1 MNLGERIK
9 QERKRLELSQT
20 ACAAL
25 GNASKGSQ
33 ISWEKGLASPNANV
47 LSAWAAA
54 GFDVVFLLTG
64 EPTEKKLA
72 DMQLERDGWR
82 EVVRKFQFFLQLHQY
97 DADLYEAFLFACE
110 DVRTKWRA
118 DGGSNKLAYPIER
131 MLEKS
136 PNTIMSLW
144 RFEDLIERLE
154 STLQDR
160 GIDLPPSAKA
170 GAIMRLYEATKKG
183 DGLISLD
190 MIQRAIQR

>member
-64 EPTEKKLA
+64 EPTE
-72 DMQLERDGWR
+72 RSSR
-82 EVVRKFQFFLQLHQY
+82 I
-97 DADLYEAFLFACE
+97 C
-110 DVRTKWRA
+110 
-118 DGGSNKLAYPIER
+118 S
-131 MLEKS
+131 
-136 PNTIMSLW
+136 
-144 RFEDLIERLE
+144 
-154 STLQDR
+154 
-160 GIDLPPSAKA
+160 
-170 GAIMRLYEATKKG
+170 
-183 DGLISLD
+183 
-190 MIQRAIQR
+190 

>member
-118 DGGSNKLAYPIER
+118 DGGSNKSFDPIEKI
-131 MLEKS
+131 LGKS
-136 PNTIMSLW
+136 PVLMMDRGKL
-144 RFEDLIERLE
+144 EDLIERLE
-154 STLQDR
+154 FTLSVNE
-160 GIDLPPSAKA
+160 IKLSPSGKA
-170 GAIMRLYEATKKG
+170 FAIMNIYEASKKG
-183 DGLISLD
+183 DGRISLE
-190 MIQRAIQR
+190 MIQAAARF

>member
-64 EPTEKKLA
+64 EPTEKKLE
-72 DMQLERDGWR
+72 DMRLERDGWR
-82 EVVRKFQFFLQLHQY
+82 EVVNKFQFFLQLHQY
-97 DADLYEAFLFACE
+97 DADLYEAYLFACE
-110 DVRTKWRA
+110 DIKAKCRE

-131 MLEKS
+131 LLEKS

-144 RFEDLIERLE
+144 RFEDLIDRLE
-154 STLQDR
+154 FWLKEGGVELS
-160 GIDLPPSAKA
+160 PSAKA
-170 GAIMRLYEATKKG
+170 AAIMYLYEAQKKG
-183 DGLISLD
+183 DGRITLD
-190 MIQRAIQR
+190 MIRLATQK